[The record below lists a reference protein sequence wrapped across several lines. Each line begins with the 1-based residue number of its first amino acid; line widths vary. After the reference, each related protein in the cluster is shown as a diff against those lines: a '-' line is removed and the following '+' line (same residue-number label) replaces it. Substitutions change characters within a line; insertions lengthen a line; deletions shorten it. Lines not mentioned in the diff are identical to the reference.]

1 MFQSFHCYILLF
13 MKERDENCI
22 FCKIVSGEI
31 PAEKIY
37 EDEELL
43 AFLDITPI
51 NAGHTLIIPKK
62 HYDSLF
68 ELPDNILQKISI
80 KLRDLGKA
88 VKEAVGAE
96 GLNIGMN
103 NREAAGQLVPHAHF
117 HLIPRYVA
125 DGYKHWGGRK
135 YKEGE
140 IEEVAEKIKK
150 NLKQQ

>member
-1 MFQSFHCYILLF
+1 MENED
-13 MKERDENCI
+13 KNCI
-22 FCKIVSGEI
+22 FCKIVAGEI
-31 PAEKIY
+31 PAEKVY
-37 EDEELL
+37 EDNDLL

-51 NAGHTLIIPKK
+51 NVGHTLIIPKK

-68 ELPDNILQKISI
+68 ELPDDVLQKISI

-103 NREAAGQLVPHAHF
+103 NREAAGQLVNHAHF
-117 HLIPRYVA
+117 HLIPRYLT

-135 YKEGE
+135 YKDGE
-140 IEEVAEKIKK
+140 IKEVAEKIKMI
-150 NLKQQ
+150 LK

>member
-1 MFQSFHCYILLF
+1 
-13 MKERDENCI
+13 MKTNKDCI
-22 FCKIVSGEI
+22 FCKIIAGEI
-31 PAEKIY
+31 PAEKVY
-37 EDEELL
+37 EDNEIL

-51 NAGHTLIIPKK
+51 NAGHTLVIPKK
-62 HYDSLF
+62 HYENLF
-68 ELPDNILQKISI
+68 ELPDDILQKISI
-80 KLRDLGKA
+80 KLRDLGRA

-117 HLIPRYVA
+117 HLIPRYLS

-140 IEEVAEKIKK
+140 IEKVAKEISKKI
-150 NLKQQ
+150 N